1 MSRKRT
7 KKTTTKQEP
16 KDEEVLDE
24 ITEEPKAKRN
34 LSGRLLR
41 IPADVLYF
49 AIGLIAGSILGVV
62 SLFVFPVLIP
72 SYMLKERFK
81 E

>member
-1 MSRKRT
+1 MSRK
-7 KKTTTKQEP
+7 KTTKTKTNQEP
-16 KDEEVLDE
+16 TDEEAPE
-24 ITEEPKAKRN
+24 KIEEPKEKRS

-41 IPADVLYF
+41 LPGDVLYF
-49 AIGLIAGSILGVV
+49 AIGLIAGSILGIV

-72 SYMLKERFK
+72 GYMLKERFN